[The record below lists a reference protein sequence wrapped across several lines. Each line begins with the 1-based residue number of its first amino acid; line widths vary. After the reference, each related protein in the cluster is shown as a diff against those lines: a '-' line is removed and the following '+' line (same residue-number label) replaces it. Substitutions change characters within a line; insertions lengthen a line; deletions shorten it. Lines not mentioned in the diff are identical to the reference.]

1 MSDRKKLSG
10 AAFKRIRVEKQAELV
25 RNTHTIGELFTKQN
39 GLLRN

>member
-10 AAFKRIRVEKQAELV
+10 AEFKRIRLEKQAESV
-25 RNTHTIGELFTKQN
+25 RNTPTIGELFAKQN